1 MTITNTFL
9 AYLAVINL
17 AGFCLMAWDKRQA
30 VIAGWRVAEK
40 TLLGAALAG
49 GSVGVYAAMRL
60 FRHKTKHW
68 QFWLGVPAIML
79 AQMTALW
86 LIVRGG

>member
-60 FRHKTKHW
+60 FRHKTRHW
-68 QFWLGVPAIML
+68 QFWLGVPAMMA
-79 AQMTALW
+79 AQVAVAYMIT
-86 LIVRGG
+86 RQG